1 MKTVPIEV
9 FILENG
15 QYVSIT
21 NNEHELR
28 KATDPEYAK
37 RSFYPI
43 QGRLMEVSKQDYDEL
58 YRADER
64 MRYVMAVEIKKGQ
77 LSLDA
82 FFDDEDDEATDFI
95 PCDDEDIAE
104 QVADKLLREEVR
116 RIVLLLPS
124 DEQELINALF
134 FKGYSE
140 RQWSKISGIPQK
152 TINDRKQKILLKMKK
167 ILKN

>member
-58 YRADER
+58 YRTDER
-64 MRYVMAVEIKKGQ
+64 MRYVKAVEIKKGQ

-104 QVADKLLREEVR
+104 QVADKLMIEKLRSVLHFLPADEFKIINEHFFLGISQVELGELYGINQSNISR
-116 RIVLLLPS
+116 RI
-124 DEQELINALF
+124 A
-134 FKGYSE
+134 
-140 RQWSKISGIPQK
+140 R
-152 TINDRKQKILLKMKK
+152 ILEKLKKF
-167 ILKN
+167 LES

>member
-64 MRYVMAVEIKKGQ
+64 MRYVKAVEIKKGQ

-104 QVADKLLREEVR
+104 QVADKLMIEKLRDCITLLSQEEQYLVIEHFFKNVSQIELGEKLNVDNSTISR
-116 RIVLLLPS
+116 RI
-124 DEQELINALF
+124 A
-134 FKGYSE
+134 
-140 RQWSKISGIPQK
+140 
-152 TINDRKQKILLKMKK
+152 KILPKLKKF
-167 ILKN
+167 LEN

>member
-9 FILENG
+9 FIFENG

-64 MRYVMAVEIKKGQ
+64 MRYVKAVEIKKGQ

-104 QVADKLLREEVR
+104 QIADKLMIEKLRS
-116 RIVLLLPS
+116 VLPLLS
-124 DEQELINALF
+124 EDEYVLIHKHYFENIPETELAKFYGVSQQAI
-134 FKGYSE
+134 
-140 RQWSKISGIPQK
+140 SK
-152 TINDRKQKILLKMKK
+152 RMLKIRAK
-167 ILKN
+167 LKNFIEN